1 MKTETKSQIVAM
13 AIVSLVGILLVG
25 CVKPEEVR
33 GKVSGSVTLDGEPM
47 VEGEVAFV
55 RPGRAA
61 TVLEVRNGIFAGE
74 VPEGSHRVEF
84 YSYKEVEV
92 IPMKGEPPIKD
103 RQNTLPPKY
112 NVESKETAEVD
123 PGKPNTFEFSLSKGR

>member
-1 MKTETKSQIVAM
+1 MTTEMRSPIVVM
-13 AIVSLVGILLVG
+13 AAVSLAGVLLVG
-25 CVKPEEVR
+25 CVKPGEVR

-47 VEGEVAFV
+47 VDGEVAFV

-74 VPEGSHRVEF
+74 VPEGSYRVEF

-92 IPMKGEPPIKD
+92 IPMKGEPPIID
-103 RQNTLPPKY
+103 RQNTLPPMY